1 MSLTNTKNMF
11 KKALAEGYAIPAFN
25 ICNLESAQAVLE
37 IAGEKNAPVIISV
50 SEGAAKYAGY
60 DYLRAIV
67 EVGSKKYLHH
77 KNYLKLL
84 IDKLN
89 KRFLVFQQLMNDR
102 RPSPYHQL
110 NQSFD

>member
-1 MSLTNTKNMF
+1 MKDGNFMALVNTKKML
-11 KKALAEGYAIPAFN
+11 KEALDKGYAIPAFN

-67 EVGSKKYLHH
+67 EVGSKKYQNEIALHLDH
-77 KNYLKLL
+77 GK
-84 IDKLN
+84 
-89 KRFLVFQQLMNDR
+89 
-102 RPSPYHQL
+102 
-110 NQSFD
+110 SFEACN